1 MTISLSAKLVGEDVR
16 MGLMSAFVAEAKL
29 KTDLKQEVP
38 VRFSF
43 QASNFSLPSNPN
55 TEVRYL

>member
-1 MTISLSAKLVGEDVR
+1 MTISLSAKQVGEEMR
-16 MGLMSAFVAEAKL
+16 MGLMSAFVAQAKL

-55 TEVRYL
+55 TEVAFD